1 MIRGRFLIAVL
12 CLASAA
18 TACVLSAQEPAA
30 APAAGTAGTAP
41 AQQPTSA
48 APAQATS
55 GDQPAAAPAA
65 APAATTTPASSGTAA
80 AETAAAAAKQIPLPD
95 RPYRVSVQ
103 IGFRGP
109 MTAMASFRKKTVA
122 AIRSGFT
129 RMYGPMWDAT
139 VEDSAWFVPADRWRM
154 ERMTVENLA
163 RYTDDTTD
171 KVILIA
177 IEDLEAGYQV
187 SCREFDI
194 KVQEYSPVLTD
205 KVGTASGVPDKACQL
220 ARDSFRPFLLFSN
233 PGVDKSKGELEFLLQ
248 AGNLIPP
255 DPSAAQIAEGDVL
268 RTFLRQMDRRDPK
281 KVKILQKLDLCY
293 IRVTVFNE
301 VLGTAELK
309 DEDAGVTVEG
319 ATTTPSASFTDTGH
333 VRGLLLSHG
342 PVPFGGKSRNLQ
354 QIGLRQRPVATA
366 SRVRMVLQ
374 NREDRPLICA
384 RVDVVQ
390 KLRQTDVNE
399 LPPRRVLTGRD
410 GDLHLDVDPKNPTFW
425 LYVYSGSIL
434 LARVPY
440 APGLIPEEVMKL
452 PDDSLRLGVE
462 GELSLMRDELV
473 DMVAEKAVYMSIAKK
488 SSEAKDVQ
496 GFRQI
501 VGQLSALPGKEYFQL
516 RLNETRAPA
525 VEKAGRTKNAGAKR
539 RIEQLCTKMGD
550 SINTFFSSERI
561 LKDATELSKLRESMG
576 LPPEDEEEKK

>member
-1 MIRGRFLIAVL
+1 MIRGRFLVAIF

-18 TACVLSAQEPAA
+18 TACMLSAQEPAP
-30 APAAGTAGTAP
+30 APAAAGT
-41 AQQPTSA
+41 
-48 APAQATS
+48 
-55 GDQPAAAPAA
+55 AAPAA
-65 APAATTTPASSGTAA
+65 APLQSASAPANQAAGGDHSTTAPASSAATATTGAGAAATTST
-80 AETAAAAAKQIPLPD
+80 AKQVPLPD
-95 RPYRVSVQ
+95 RPYRVNVQ

-109 MTAMASFRKKTVA
+109 MTSLASFRKKTVS

-129 RMYGPMWDAT
+129 RMYGPMWNAT

-154 ERMTVENLA
+154 ERMTVENMA
-163 RYTDDTTD
+163 RYTDETTD
-171 KVILIA
+171 KVLLIA
-177 IEDLEAGYQV
+177 IEDLEAGYQIT
-187 SCREFDI
+187 CREFDT
-194 KVQEYSPVLTD
+194 KVQEYSPVLSE
-205 KVGTASGVPDKACQL
+205 KVGTASGVADKAVEL
-220 ARDSFRPFLLFSN
+220 SRDSFRPFLLFAN

-293 IRVTVFNE
+293 IRVTAFNE
-301 VLGTAELK
+301 ILGTAELK
-309 DEDAGVTVEG
+309 DEDAGVTVAG
-319 ATTTPSASFTDTGH
+319 AVTTPSNSYIDTGH
-333 VRGLLLSHG
+333 VRGLLLAHG

-354 QIGLRQRPVATA
+354 QIGLRQRPVASK

-384 RVDVVQ
+384 RVDIVQ
-390 KLRQTDVNE
+390 KLRQTDVSDI
-399 LPPRRVLTGRD
+399 PARRVLTGRD
-410 GDLHLDVDPKNPTFW
+410 GDLHLEVDPKNPTFW

-440 APGLIPEEVMKL
+440 APGLIQEEVMKL

-462 GELSLMRDELV
+462 GELYLMRDELV

-488 SSEAKDVQ
+488 TSEAKDGE
-496 GFRQI
+496 GFKQ
-501 VGQLSALPGKEYFQL
+501 VLGQLSALPAKEYFQL

-525 VEKAGRTKNAGAKR
+525 VEKATRTKNAGAKR

-561 LKDATELSKLRESMG
+561 LKDATELSKLRQAAG

>member
-1 MIRGRFLIAVL
+1 MIRGRFLTALI
-12 CLASAA
+12 CLASAGMV
-18 TACVLSAQEPAA
+18 CVLSAQEPAPAANATQAAPTASAAAPA
-30 APAAGTAGTAP
+30 APAAGDPATAP
-41 AQQPTSA
+41 TTS
-48 APAQATS
+48 T
-55 GDQPAAAPAA
+55 
-65 APAATTTPASSGTAA
+65 TAA
-80 AETAAAAAKQIPLPD
+80 ATGSASTPAAKQIPLPD

-103 IGFRGP
+103 VGFRGP
-109 MTAMASFRKKTVA
+109 MTTLSSFRKKTVSS
-122 AIRSGFT
+122 IRSGFT
-129 RMYGPMWDAT
+129 RMYGAMWDAT
-139 VEDSAWFVPADRWRM
+139 VEDSAWFVPADQWRM
-154 ERMTVENLA
+154 ERLTVENMA
-163 RYTDDTTD
+163 RYTDETTD

-187 SCREFDI
+187 SCREFDT
-194 KVQEYSPVLTD
+194 KVQEYSPVIS
-205 KVGTASGVPDKACQL
+205 KRIGNASGVADAACQL
-220 ARDSFRPFLLFSN
+220 GRDSFRPFLLFAN

-268 RTFLRQMDRRDPK
+268 RTFLRQMDRKDPK
-281 KVKILQKLDLCY
+281 KVKLLQRLDLCY
-293 IRVTVFNE
+293 IRVTAFNE

-309 DEDAGVTVEG
+309 DEDAGVTVQG
-319 ATTTPSASFTDTGH
+319 ATAAPSNAYTDTSH

-342 PVPFGGKSRNLQ
+342 PVPFGGKSRNLM
-354 QIGLRQRPVATA
+354 QIGLRQRPIASK

-390 KLRQTDVNE
+390 KLRQTDVSDI
-399 LPPRRVLTGRD
+399 PPRRVLTGRD

-425 LYVYSGSIL
+425 LYVYSGTIL

-462 GELSLMRDELV
+462 GELYLMRDELV

-488 SSEAKDVQ
+488 ASEAKDGE
-496 GFRQI
+496 GFKQ
-501 VGQLSALPGKEYFQL
+501 VLGQLSSLPGKEYFQL

-525 VEKAGRTKNAGAKR
+525 IDKATRTKNSGAKR

-550 SINTFFSSERI
+550 SVTTFFSSERI
-561 LKDATELSKLRESMG
+561 LKDATDLSKLRQSAG